1 MVVVGTAV
9 VATGT
14 VVVAGT
20 TVVVGGTVAVDGT
33 AVVVGVPVV
42 VGATVVAGAAVVV
55 GATVVVGVADVVGAA
70 VVVGAGVAAGATVV
84 TGVAVSELPP
94 HPEATNKNVSTTA
107 CFLAVSVCH
116 PSPEGG
122 GGVSDALGVDTC
134 GRYVRRSHTPPS
146 WALLSFSGS
155 VTVLHE
161 SGEPTEV
168 SSPDR
173 LQDGPRSDARQTS
186 TDPPRKRQR
195 LLPRESRLRRTYL
208 PEGESTTA

>member
-1 MVVVGTAV
+1 MMS
-9 VATGT
+9 
-14 VVVAGT
+14 T
-20 TVVVGGTVAVDGT
+20 TPFVPHLFFQCRIVGGIS
-33 AVVVGVPVV
+33 
-42 VGATVVAGAAVVV
+42 
-55 GATVVVGVADVVGAA
+55 ADFFR
-70 VVVGAGVAAGATVV
+70 T
-84 TGVAVSELPP
+84 
-94 HPEATNKNVSTTA
+94 
-107 CFLAVSVCH
+107 
-116 PSPEGG
+116 PSPEGVV
-122 GGVSDALGVDTC
+122 GVSDALGVDTR